1 MDDAGSAPSHSRSV
15 SIPPAE
21 AASRHLELA
30 LQRLVNHRAKSN
42 RAAHTAKMI
51 EQRQAATETAVSAP
65 GKVLLAGGYLVL
77 DRDYTGT
84 VCALDARIHVVVQQ
98 QSVKRRPSAAETQT
112 EGHAQLN
119 SGQAAADGAVGA
131 AEIPPATVSGG
142 AQEEAVQDTV
152 TVKSPQFVDA
162 VWKYKIQRSD
172 NGGGVRAVQC
182 DDGF

>member
-1 MDDAGSAPSHSRSV
+1 
-15 SIPPAE
+15 
-21 AASRHLELA
+21 
-30 LQRLVNHRAKSN
+30 
-42 RAAHTAKMI
+42 MI

-112 EGHAQLN
+112 EGLAQLD

-131 AEIPPATVSGG
+131 AEIPPALVNSG

-172 NGGGVRAVQC
+172 HGGGVRAVQC
-182 DDGF
+182 DDGFVMLMFPPLFFFAVLPPFPCLHGCFMNLVSFTLIRPTNQYS